1 MDKDSDEYWHL
12 RPIYSDDY
20 PKFPPINVVEP
31 LSARNLFQLYV
42 NAFIGS
48 NFAESFVFPLDVAK
62 TRMQVD
68 GEEAKR
74 SGTQKMPNFFGTL
87 RNMWKVEG
95 FKSMYAGFSSM
106 VTRNLLF
113 NSGRVVFYDI
123 FRRPFLHIN
132 ERNEEVLS
140 VTAALGCG
148 FTAGCIAQAIANPF
162 DIVKVQMQTE
172 GRRLQLGKPA
182 RASNMFQAFADN
194 YRSSGLPGMW
204 RGIGPSCFRACMM
217 TAGDVGSYDLSKRTY
232 KRTFQLEEGLL
243 LRFYASM
250 TAGFVASVLSCP
262 ADVLKSRMMNQP
274 LDKDGKNLYY
284 KNTLECLRIIV
295 KEEGPII
302 LYKGLWPTWFR
313 LGPFSVLLWLSIEQ
327 LREWEGQSGF

>member
-1 MDKDSDEYWHL
+1 MDKDRNQYWHL
-12 RPIYSDDY
+12 RSVYSDDD
-20 PKFPPINVVEP
+20 PKFPPTNVVEP
-31 LSARNLFQLYV
+31 LSVGNLFQLYF

-48 NFAESFVFPLDVAK
+48 NIAESCVFPLDVAK
-62 TRMQVD
+62 TRMQVE
-68 GEEAKR
+68 GEEAKK
-74 SGTQKMPNFFGTL
+74 SGAKMPHFYGTF

-106 VTRNLLF
+106 VTRNLIF
-113 NSGRVVFYDI
+113 NSGRVVMYDI
-123 FRRPFLHIN
+123 FRRPFLYQN

-140 VTAALGCG
+140 VAAALGCG
-148 FTAGCIAQAIANPF
+148 FTAGCIAQAMANPF

-172 GRRLQLGKPA
+172 GRRRQLGKPA

-194 YRSSGLPGMW
+194 YRFSGLAGMW
-204 RGIGPSCFRACMM
+204 RGIGPSCLRACMM

-232 KRTFQLEEGLL
+232 KRILQLEEGLQ
-243 LRFYASM
+243 LRFYSSM

-284 KNTLECLRIIV
+284 KNTWECARIIV
-295 KEEGPII
+295 KEEGPLI

-313 LGPFSVLLWLSIEQ
+313 LGPFSVLMWLTIEQ
-327 LREWEGQSGF
+327 LRQWEGQSGF